1 MKRIDAL
8 IIVLI
13 ISICCAGIAFA
24 EENNS
29 SVEQSIEETEISED
43 GAIYTLIASISGDE
57 IKFNDGFTGYC
68 IDSSKGAVSSDDKF
82 TPGPFKNDKTENYV
96 KLAIIECYK
105 QGRVNDI
112 GKVVSKIVNN
122 DLDSSDSVIKEVLNS
137 NENVNSGT
145 TVKIDNTTEATFNFE
160 LLTPADSEKSDCLAY
175 TVSMKTVENKN
186 PSTVQKDDTLGVS
199 DNSSDNDKKAKDD
212 NVEKTTGNG
221 SDEKTKEDTSKT
233 EDTSKANKTDDK
245 AKNDTIVNE
254 TNKTIVNKTNTK
266 ITVENN
272 TTIIYKNNVKTVNQT
287 APANNTTN
295 DLLKTAGNPIFILG
309 VVIVV
314 ALIAVA
320 FMRRKD

>member
-8 IIVLI
+8 VIILI

-82 TPGPFKNDKTENYV
+82 TPGSFKNDKTENYV

-105 QGRVNDI
+105 QERENDI

-160 LLTPADSEKSDCLAY
+160 LLKPADSEKSDCLAY

-199 DNSSDNDKKAKDD
+199 NSSDNDKKVKED
-212 NVEKTTGNG
+212 NVEKTTGNA

>member
-82 TPGPFKNDKTENYV
+82 TLGSLKNDNTENYV

-199 DNSSDNDKKAKDD
+199 NSSDNDKKAKDD

-272 TTIIYKNNVKTVNQT
+272 TTITYKNNVKTVNQT

-295 DLLKTAGNPIFILG
+295 NLLKTAGNPIFILG